1 MREGVVCGRCVV
13 RKVGACGHAPI
24 MFYLGEVPRRAGS
37 KEGQVDG
44 GGARIC
50 TLLR

>member
-1 MREGVVCGRCVV
+1 M

-44 GGARIC
+44 GGGKDMHIAKVRY
-50 TLLR
+50 TPDLQ